1 MFPISR
7 RLTTGFASRA
17 AGLVLAAAACALPA
31 HAASDAEVIQG
42 FNLTVF
48 GAEYAPFGYQ
58 SNYVRKFGGTVRFYV
73 ENLSRRNKAREV
85 QNFIATLSGSIR
97 GLRTQIVATPG
108 QANFHVYIVDRADY
122 AQTVKQRVYGR
133 ASASTPGKCL
143 VRSVFSRSGI
153 KRSDAVI
160 VADEGEALFDRCKA
174 EEILQGLG
182 PLNEH
187 HSLRES
193 MFNDRTKHT
202 RFTRFDRLILNML
215 YDPRI
220 RNGASKESVQ
230 SLLPTVLRDAKR
242 RVR

>member
-1 MFPISR
+1 MFPVFR
-7 RLTTGFASRA
+7 RIKTGFVSYT
-17 AGLVLAAAACALPA
+17 AGLVLSALTATAAM
-31 HAASDAEVIQG
+31 AASDAEVIRG

-58 SNYVRKFGGTVRFYV
+58 SNYVRKFSGPVRFHV
-73 ENLSRRNKAREV
+73 ENMSQRNKTREV
-85 QNFIATLSGSIR
+85 QNFIVSLNSSIR
-97 GLRTQIVATPG
+97 GLRTRVVSSPG
-108 QANFHVYIVDRADY
+108 QANFRVYIVDRADY
-122 AQTVKQRVYGR
+122 VKTVKEKVYGSPT
-133 ASASTPGKCL
+133 ADTPGKCL
-143 VRSVFSRSGI
+143 VRSVFSHSGI

-182 PLNEH
+182 PLNENT
-187 HSLRES
+187 SLRES
-193 MFNDRTKHT
+193 MFNDRTRHT

-220 RNGASKESVQ
+220 KNGASKESVQ
-230 SLLPTVLRDAKR
+230 SLLPVVLRDAKR